1 MTKGAD
7 AGEWPKSNLPDSWDW
22 ADFSDAFD
30 EFTDSKKKLPS
41 KNYSESGKLPVVDQG
56 QELIGGFTD
65 DTSLTSDASLPVI
78 VWGDHTR
85 RPKFIDFPFVQGA
98 DGVKVLKPSEAF
110 DPHFAYLALQTVRLP
125 DKGYSRHY
133 KFLKATEFPIP
144 PRKEQRRIVEKVD
157 SLLGRSTR
165 ARDKLGHIPRLI
177 ERYKQAVLTK
187 AFRGNLTAAWRTQN
201 PPEQTASELVEATPA
216 PQQSRGGREATESV
230 TDGRAAL
237 SVNIPDR
244 EAPEGWAWV
253 SLRRIARQETGH
265 TPSRKHPEYW
275 DGDIPWLGIADANE
289 HHVGIIEET
298 YQHVTQAGLDNSS
311 ARLLPA
317 GTVCLSRTASV
328 GYVVRMGRDMATS
341 QDFVTWTCSAA
352 LDPEYLMFAL
362 LAEGDDIRRFGK
374 GSTHKTIYFPE
385 VRAFHICL
393 APLEEQKE
401 IVRRVKAALAWIDR
415 IAHEHEN
422 AAHLLSNLDQAVL
435 AKAFRGEL
443 VSQDPDDEPAS
454 ALLDR
459 IRAER
464 AQQRKAKRGRKKKE
478 ATA

>member
-1 MTKGAD
+1 MDFANLVSTGDRPRVD
-7 AGEWPKSNLPDSWDW
+7 AKKVAPFELSLPPKS
-22 ADFSDAFD
+22 
-30 EFTDSKKKLPS
+30 
-41 KNYSESGKLPVVDQG
+41 
-56 QELIGGFTD
+56 
-65 DTSLTSDASLPVI
+65 
-78 VWGDHTR
+78 
-85 RPKFIDFPFVQGA
+85 
-98 DGVKVLKPSEAF
+98 
-110 DPHFAYLALQTVRLP
+110 
-125 DKGYSRHY
+125 
-133 KFLKATEFPIP
+133 
-144 PRKEQRRIVEKVD
+144 EQRRIVEKVD

-165 ARDKLGHIPRLI
+165 ARDELGHIPRLI

-187 AFRGNLTAAWRTQN
+187 AFRGELTADWRTQN

-216 PQQSRGGREATESV
+216 PQQSRGGRDATESV

-244 EAPEGWAWV
+244 EAPDGWAWV
-253 SLRRIARQETGH
+253 SLRRVARQETGH

-275 DGDIPWLGIADANE
+275 DGDIPWIGIADANE
-289 HHVGIIEET
+289 HHGGIIEDT
-298 YQHVTQAGLDNSS
+298 HQHVTQAGLDNSS

-328 GYVVRMGRDMATS
+328 GYVVRMGRGMATS
-341 QDFVTWTCSAA
+341 QDFVTWTCSDA

-443 VSQDPDDEPAS
+443 VPQDPDDEPAS
-454 ALLDR
+454 VLLER

-464 AQQRKAKRGRKKKE
+464 AKQPKAKRGRKKKE